1 MSQTQRLRDLPAVNE
16 VLLHVTV
23 DELRKEHSHAR
34 VAEWTR
40 SSIQSCRESVLAGA
54 VASEQSLLEWIVHDI
69 VARKERESAKSLQ
82 SVINATGVV
91 LHTNLGR
98 SPLAERAL
106 DRVRMASRYT
116 NVELDL
122 ESGRR
127 SKRGAHVMQLLA
139 QLTGAEAAL
148 VVNNCAAATVLVL
161 QATAAGREVIVS
173 RGQLVEIG
181 GGFRLPEVFQSSG
194 VRLREV
200 GTTNRTYLRD
210 YEAAINDQTGA
221 IIRVHRSNFHLCGF
235 VTEPSIDEMALI
247 ERPEDVIVIDDLG
260 SGCINDLSEFGLH
273 EPTVLESVRSGA
285 DVTLFSGDKLFGGPQ
300 AGILV
305 GKERWIEKLRR
316 NPLMRAVR
324 VDKMTL
330 AAMEATA
337 ELHLEG
343 RAFTD
348 IPTLNR
354 IATSADVI
362 QQRCHELKQKLTQAE
377 RLHVVECESQVG
389 GGSIPGSSL
398 PSFGLQIQ
406 VTEPD
411 RLASEL
417 RGADSP
423 IQGRV
428 TDDAVLLD
436 LRTVADEEL
445 PAMAAA
451 LNRIL
456 PGFAWL
462 SGDDVRES
470 ETGSP

>member
-16 VLLHVTV
+16 VLQHVTV
-23 DELRKEHSHAR
+23 DNLRQAHSHAR
-34 VAEWTR
+34 VTEWTR
-40 SSIQSCRESVLAGA
+40 SSIQSCRESVLAGK
-54 VASEQSLLEWIVHDI
+54 VASEQSLLDWVIHDI
-69 VARKERESAKSLQ
+69 VARKEREVGRSLQ

-98 SPLAERAL
+98 SPLADRAL
-106 DRVRMASRYT
+106 ERIQMASRYT

-122 ESGRR
+122 ETGRR
-127 SKRGAHVMQLLA
+127 SKRGEHVMRLLT

-221 IIRVHRSNFHLCGF
+221 IIRVHRSNFHLSGF

-260 SGCINDLSEFGLH
+260 SGCINELSEFGLH

-305 GKERWIEKLRR
+305 GKARWIEQLSRH
-316 NPLMRAVR
+316 PLMRAVR

-330 AAMEATA
+330 AAMEATT

-343 RAFTD
+343 RAFAE
-348 IPTLNR
+348 IPTLKR
-354 IATSADVI
+354 IASSADVI
-362 QQRCHELKQKLTQAE
+362 EQRGRALREMLVQGE

-389 GGSIPGSSL
+389 GGSIPGSCL

-406 VTEPD
+406 VTQPD
-411 RLASEL
+411 RLAAEL
-417 RGADSP
+417 RRADTP
-423 IQGRV
+423 IHGRV
-428 TDDAVLLD
+428 TDDALLLD
-436 LRTVADEEL
+436 FRTVADEEL

-451 LNRIL
+451 LNAIL
-456 PGFAWL
+456 PGFAW
-462 SGDDVRES
+462 VV
-470 ETGSP
+470 TP